1 MGSLPLFILVVLAGV
16 VAGWLRGG
24 DLSGLAGTQVRG
36 RRTALACLA
45 VQALVGAAV
54 VRALGMPRTLGAV
67 LLIGALAALV
77 AVARANGQL
86 PGVPLL
92 ALGLLL
98 SLLVTV
104 ANLGVPVSAA
114 TLQRAGVPTERPLPK
129 RPDAKHVLQ
138 GPGARLVLLS
148 DRLAVRPL
156 RTVTGAGEVT
166 EFAGLFLL
174 VQHAMLLG
182 AIPGRRRRAQPEPDP
197 DAQEARAVPWNW
209 AD

>member
-1 MGSLPLFILVVLAGV
+1 MGSLPLYVLVVLAGV
-16 VAGWLRGG
+16 VAGWVRGG
-24 DLSGLAGTQVRG
+24 DLPGLARTQIRG
-36 RRTALACLA
+36 RRTALVCLA

-54 VRALGMPRTLGAV
+54 VRAAGMPRTLGAV
-67 LLIGALAALV
+67 LLIAAMAALV

-92 ALGLLL
+92 ALGLLVG
-98 SLLVTV
+98 LLVTV
-104 ANLGVPVSAA
+104 ANLGVPVAA
-114 TLQRAGVPTERPLPK
+114 STLERARVPTERPLPQ

-138 GPGARLVLLS
+138 GPSARLVILG

-156 RTVTGAGEVT
+156 RTVTSVGEVA

-174 VQHAMLLG
+174 VQHAMVLG
-182 AIPGRRRRAQPEPDP
+182 AVPGRRRRAEPAP
-197 DAQEARAVPWNW
+197 DTQEARAVPWNW

>member
-45 VQALVGAAV
+45 VQALVGAVV
-54 VRALGMPRTLGAV
+54 VRNLGMPRTLGAV
-67 LLIGALAALV
+67 VLIGALAALV

-92 ALGLLL
+92 ALGVLLN
-98 SLLVTV
+98 LLVTV
-104 ANLGVPVSAA
+104 ANLGVPVAPA
-114 TLQRAGVPTERPLPK
+114 TLQRAAVPTERPLPQ

-138 GPGARLVLLS
+138 GAGARLVLFS
-148 DRLAVRPL
+148 DRFAVRPL
-156 RTVTGAGEVT
+156 RTVTSAGEVA

-174 VQHAMLLG
+174 VQNAMLLG
-182 AIPGRRRRAQPEPDP
+182 VAPGRRRRAEPDA
-197 DAQEARAVPWNW
+197 DASEARAVPWNW

>member
-1 MGSLPLFILVVLAGV
+1 MGEPLLFLV
-16 VAGWLRGG
+16 VAGAGIAVGLARGG
-24 DLSGLAGTQVRG
+24 TLGGLREPGVRSLRLG
-36 RRTALACLA
+36 LACLA

>member
-1 MGSLPLFILVVLAGV
+1 MGSLPLYVLVVLAGV

-45 VQALVGAAV
+45 VQALVGAAL
-54 VRALGMPRTLGAV
+54 VRALGMPRTLGALV
-67 LLIGALAALV
+67 LIGALAALV

-92 ALGLLL
+92 ALGVLLN
-98 SLLVTV
+98 LLVTV
-104 ANLGVPVSAA
+104 ANLGVPVAAA
-114 TLQRAGVPTERPLPK
+114 TLQRAAVPTERPLPQ

-138 GPGARLVLLS
+138 GSGARLVLLA

-156 RTVTGAGEVT
+156 RTVTSAGEVA

-174 VQHAMLLG
+174 VQNAMLLG
-182 AIPGRRRRAQPEPDP
+182 VTPGRRRRAEPDA
-197 DAQEARAVPWNW
+197 DATEARAVPWNW

>member
-1 MGSLPLFILVVLAGV
+1 MGSLPLFILVVMAGV

-24 DLSGLAGTQVRG
+24 DLSSLARTPIRG
-36 RRTALACLA
+36 RWLALACLA
-45 VQALVGAAV
+45 LQAVIGAPV

-67 LLIGALAALV
+67 LLIVALV
-77 AVARANGQL
+77 ALVGMARANGQL
-86 PGVPLL
+86 EGVPLL

-98 SLLVTV
+98 NLLVTV
-104 ANLGVPVSAA
+104 ANLGVPVTQA
-114 TLQRAGVPTERPLPK
+114 TLSRASVPVEQPLPH

-138 GPGARLVLLS
+138 GPSSRLVVLG

-156 RTVTGAGEVT
+156 RTVTSFGEVA

-174 VQHAMLLG
+174 VQNAMAFG
-182 AIPGRRRRAQPEPDP
+182 AVHGRRRRRSDDQDF
-197 DAQEARAVPWNW
+197 QEARPVSWNV

>member
-67 LLIGALAALV
+67 VLIGALAALV

-92 ALGLLL
+92 ALGVLLN
-98 SLLVTV
+98 LLVTV
-104 ANLGVPVSAA
+104 ANLGVPVAAA
-114 TLQRAGVPTERPLPK
+114 TLQRAAVPTERPLPQ

-156 RTVTGAGEVT
+156 RTVTSAGEVA

-174 VQHAMLLG
+174 VQNAMLLG
-182 AIPGRRRRAQPEPDP
+182 VIPGRRRRAEPDA
-197 DAQEARAVPWNW
+197 DASEARAVPWNW

>member
-36 RRTALACLA
+36 RRTALLCLA
-45 VQALVGAAV
+45 VQALVGAAL
-54 VRALGMPRTLGAV
+54 VRALGMPRTLGPV
-67 LLIGALAALV
+67 LLIGALAALI
-77 AVARANGQL
+77 ALARANGQL

-98 SLLVTV
+98 NLLVTV

-138 GPGARLVLLS
+138 EPGARLVLLS

-156 RTVTGAGEVT
+156 RTVTSPGEVA

-174 VQHAMLLG
+174 VQHAMVLG
-182 AIPGRRRRAQPEPDP
+182 AIPGRRRRPEPDP
-197 DAQEARAVPWNW
+197 DSQEARAVPWNW

>member
-1 MGSLPLFILVVLAGV
+1 MGSLPLYILVVLAGV

-54 VRALGMPRTLGAV
+54 VRALGMPRTLGALV
-67 LLIGALAALV
+67 LIGALTALV

-92 ALGLLL
+92 ALGVLLN
-98 SLLVTV
+98 LLVTV
-104 ANLGVPVSAA
+104 ANLGVPVAAA
-114 TLQRAGVPTERPLPK
+114 TLQRAAVPTERPLPQ

-138 GPGARLVLLS
+138 GSGARLVLLA

-156 RTVTGAGEVT
+156 RTVTSAGEVA

-174 VQHAMLLG
+174 VQNAMLLG
-182 AIPGRRRRAQPEPDP
+182 VTPGRRRRAEPDA
-197 DAQEARAVPWNW
+197 DATEARAVPWNW

>member
-1 MGSLPLFILVVLAGV
+1 MGSLPLFVLVVLAGV

-24 DLSGLAGTQVRG
+24 SLAGLARTGVRG
-36 RRTALACLA
+36 RWTALACLA

-54 VRALGMPRTLGAV
+54 VRATGIPRMLGAV
-67 LLIGALAALV
+67 LLIAALATLV
-77 AVARANGQL
+77 ALARANGQL

-98 SLLVTV
+98 NLLVTV
-104 ANLGVPVSAA
+104 ANLGVPVAAA
-114 TLQRAGVPTERPLPK
+114 TLQRAAVPVEQPLPR

-138 GPGARLVLLS
+138 GPSARLVLLG
-148 DRLAVRPL
+148 DRFAVRPL
-156 RTVTGAGEVT
+156 RTVTSVGEVA

-174 VQHAMLLG
+174 LQNAMVLG
-182 AIPGRRRRAQPEPDP
+182 TVPGRRRRDEPDS
-197 DAQEARAVPWNW
+197 QEARAVPWNW

>member
-16 VAGWLRGG
+16 VAGWSRGG

-67 LLIGALAALV
+67 VLIAALAALV

-92 ALGLLL
+92 ALGVLL

-104 ANLGVPVSAA
+104 ANLGVPVAAA
-114 TLQRAGVPTERPLPK
+114 TLQRAAVPTERPLPQ

-138 GPGARLVLLS
+138 GSGTRLVLLS

-156 RTVTGAGEVT
+156 RTVTSVGEVA
-166 EFAGLFLL
+166 EFAGLFLM
-174 VQHAMLLG
+174 VQNAMLLG
-182 AIPGRRRRAQPEPDP
+182 ATPGRRRRAEPDA
-197 DAQEARAVPWNW
+197 DATEARAVPWNW

>member
-24 DLSGLAGTQVRG
+24 DLPGLARTQVRG
-36 RRTALACLA
+36 RSLALLCLA
-45 VQALVGAAV
+45 VQALVGSAV
-54 VRALGMPRTLGAV
+54 VRATGMPRVLGAV
-67 LLIGALAALV
+67 LLIAALV
-77 AVARANGQL
+77 ALVALARANGQL

-98 SLLVTV
+98 NLLVTV
-104 ANLGVPVSAA
+104 ANLGVPVTAA
-114 TLQRAGVPTERPLPK
+114 TLQRAAVPVEQPLPQ

-138 GPGARLVLLS
+138 GQSARLVILA

-156 RTVTGAGEVT
+156 RTVTSVGEVA

-174 VQHAMLLG
+174 LQNAMVLG
-182 AIPGRRRRAQPEPDP
+182 AIPGRRRRPEPEPDS
-197 DAQEARAVPWNW
+197 QEPRAVPWNW

>member
-1 MGSLPLFILVVLAGV
+1 MGSLPLFILVVVAGV
-16 VAGWLRGG
+16 VAGWVRGG
-24 DLSGLAGTQVRG
+24 DLPGLARTHVRG
-36 RRTALACLA
+36 RSTALACLA

-54 VRALGMPRTLGAV
+54 VRAIGMPRTLGAV
-67 LLIGALAALV
+67 LLIAALAALV

-98 SLLVTV
+98 NLLVTV

-114 TLQRAGVPTERPLPK
+114 TLQRAAVPVERPLPQ

-138 GPGARLVLLS
+138 GPSARLVVLS

-156 RTVTGAGEVT
+156 RTVTSVGEVA

-174 VQHAMLLG
+174 LQHAMVLG
-182 AIPGRRRRAQPEPDP
+182 ATPGRRRRPEPDP
-197 DAQEARAVPWNW
+197 DSQEARAVPWNW

>member
-1 MGSLPLFILVVLAGV
+1 MGSLPLFILVVMAGV

-24 DLSGLAGTQVRG
+24 DLSGLARTPIRG
-36 RRTALACLA
+36 LWPALACLA

-54 VRALGMPRTLGAV
+54 VRAVGMPRTLGAV
-67 LLIGALAALV
+67 LLIVALV
-77 AVARANGQL
+77 ALVGLARENSRL
-86 PGVPLL
+86 KGVPLL

-98 SLLVTV
+98 NLAVTV
-104 ANLGVPVSAA
+104 ANLGVPVTEA
-114 TLQRAGVPTERPLPK
+114 TLSRASVPVEQPLPH

-138 GPGARLVLLS
+138 GPASRLVLLG

-156 RTVTGAGEVT
+156 RTVTGFGEVT

-174 VQHAMLLG
+174 VQNAMAFG
-182 AIPGRRRRAQPEPDP
+182 AVHSRRRRPSDE
-197 DAQEARAVPWNW
+197 QEARLVSWNT

>member
-24 DLSGLAGTQVRG
+24 DLSGLSGTHIRG

-45 VQALVGAAV
+45 VQALVDAAAL
-54 VRALGMPRTLGAV
+54 RALGMPRMLGAV
-67 LLIGALAALV
+67 LLIAALAALL

-98 SLLVTV
+98 NLLVTA

-114 TLQRAGVPTERPLPK
+114 TLERARVPTERPLPQ

-138 GPGARLVLLS
+138 GPAARLVVLS

-156 RTVTGAGEVT
+156 RTVTSVGEVA

-174 VQHAMLLG
+174 VQHAMVLG
-182 AIPGRRRRAQPEPDP
+182 AGAVPGRRRRAEPDP

>member
-1 MGSLPLFILVVLAGV
+1 MGSLPLFILVVLASV

-67 LLIGALAALV
+67 VLIGALAALV

-92 ALGLLL
+92 ALGVLLN
-98 SLLVTV
+98 LLVTV
-104 ANLGVPVSAA
+104 ANLGVPVAAA
-114 TLQRAGVPTERPLPK
+114 TLQRAAVPTERPLPR

-156 RTVTGAGEVT
+156 RTVTSAGEVA

-174 VQHAMLLG
+174 VQNAMLLG
-182 AIPGRRRRAQPEPDP
+182 VTPGRRRRAEPDA
-197 DAQEARAVPWNW
+197 DASEARAVPWNW

>member
-24 DLSGLAGTQVRG
+24 DLSGLAGTQIRG
-36 RRTALACLA
+36 RRAALACLA

-54 VRALGMPRTLGAV
+54 VRALGLPRTLGAV
-67 LLIGALAALV
+67 LLICALTALV

-98 SLLVTV
+98 NLLVTV

-114 TLQRAGVPTERPLPK
+114 TLERARVPTERPLPQ

-138 GPGARLVLLS
+138 GPAARLVILS

-156 RTVTGAGEVT
+156 RTVTGVGEVA

-174 VQHAMLLG
+174 IQHAMALG
-182 AIPGRRRRAQPEPDP
+182 ATPGRRRRAEPDP